1 MQIGIR
7 FVDLGKI
14 MSLVMAEAFGYALPL
29 YQIFVRSL
37 RQSGY
42 TGDVSIL
49 APPNRTLPECVTFLE
64 SQRVAL
70 HITTDYDSKRHNSQ
84 RFWIYATLCS
94 APKYRY
100 CLATDFRDVFF
111 QADPFAPFMQSS
123 SAAPDK
129 AIDLVL
135 PLEEREL
142 HTDKINIGCIR
153 NCFPRAWLVPER
165 QRVYA
170 NVSVICSGAI
180 FGTPTGFGLLAQL
193 LVPLAAMCRLDK
205 MSDQA
210 ALNFLIYYSPAL
222 EVYAVRA
229 PTWADGSQTLPDGR
243 VGALLYARA
252 HTSFMSPGYLSAPR
266 SAAARMGCSNTRS
279 IDWCMHRWSMC
290 REDYV
295 AIHCRATCN
304 NCSSAGSSRH
314 TAVVGAESRHA
325 LSQNGSGHPL
335 TIALQPRG
343 TGAVNTVGSYKM
355 HVAEFMRRHVHQG
368 LVRNADGT
376 PSPLVHQYDRLVR
389 GEHGFASVTPEAE
402 AIGLRFRAIDRA
414 LGRGP
419 MTPIMGRGR

>member
-1 MQIGIR
+1 MVDVRQLFRGISTR
-7 FVDLGKI
+7 SSTTGSRSGSAAHVQHV

-142 HTDKINIGCIR
+142 HTDKINLGCIR
-153 NCFPRAWLVPER
+153 NCFPRAWLAPER

-180 FGTPTGFGLLAQL
+180 FGTPTGFELLAQL

-222 EVYAVRA
+222 EVYAVHA
-229 PTWADGSQTLPDGR
+229 PRWADGSQTLPDGR
-243 VGALLYARA
+243 VGALLFARA
-252 HTSFMSPGYLSAPR
+252 HTSLMPPGFLSAPR
-266 SAAARMGCSNTRS
+266 SAAARMGCSNTKS

-290 REDYV
+290 REEYV

-304 NCSSAGSSRH
+304 NCSAGTSRH

-325 LSQNGSGHPL
+325 LSLNGSGHPL
-335 TIALQPRG
+335 SRP
-343 TGAVNTVGSYKM
+343 AV
-355 HVAEFMRRHVHQG
+355 
-368 LVRNADGT
+368 
-376 PSPLVHQYDRLVR
+376 
-389 GEHGFASVTPEAE
+389 
-402 AIGLRFRAIDRA
+402 
-414 LGRGP
+414 
-419 MTPIMGRGR
+419 

>member
-1 MQIGIR
+1 MHI
-7 FVDLGKI
+7 DEEKI
-14 MSLVMAEAFGYALPL
+14 QKETSQAVVSRPLRRTRSSTTGSRSASAAHVQHVMSLVMVEAFGYALPL

-142 HTDKINIGCIR
+142 HTDKINLGCIR
-153 NCFPRAWLVPER
+153 NCFPRAWLAPER

-180 FGTPTGFGLLAQL
+180 FGTPTGFELLAQL

-222 EVYAVRA
+222 EVYAVHA
-229 PTWADGSQTLPDGR
+229 PRWADGSQTLPDGR
-243 VGALLYARA
+243 VGALLFARA
-252 HTSFMSPGYLSAPR
+252 HTSLMPPGFLSAPR
-266 SAAARMGCSNTRS
+266 SAAARMGCSNTKS

-290 REDYV
+290 REEYV

-304 NCSSAGSSRH
+304 NCSAGTSRH

-325 LSQNGSGHPL
+325 LSMALSLNGSGHPL
-335 TIALQPRG
+335 SRP
-343 TGAVNTVGSYKM
+343 AV
-355 HVAEFMRRHVHQG
+355 
-368 LVRNADGT
+368 
-376 PSPLVHQYDRLVR
+376 
-389 GEHGFASVTPEAE
+389 
-402 AIGLRFRAIDRA
+402 
-414 LGRGP
+414 
-419 MTPIMGRGR
+419 